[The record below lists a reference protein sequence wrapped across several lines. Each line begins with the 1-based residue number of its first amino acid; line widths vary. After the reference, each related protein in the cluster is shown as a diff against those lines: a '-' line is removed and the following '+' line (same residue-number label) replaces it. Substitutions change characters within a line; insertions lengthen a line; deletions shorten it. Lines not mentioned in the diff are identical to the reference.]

1 MIFFLEIRIKYL
13 KNKDNILIHQI
24 FLFAIFNKI
33 VKMNEYIVKILIF
46 REPENKDKSFK
57 LIDYI
62 LFQMPLK
69 ENMLSQ
75 FIPIFKIFIL

>member
-1 MIFFLEIRIKYL
+1 
-13 KNKDNILIHQI
+13 
-24 FLFAIFNKI
+24 
-33 VKMNEYIVKILIF
+33 MNEYIVKILIF

-75 FIPIFKIFIL
+75 FIPIFKIIIL

>member
-1 MIFFLEIRIKYL
+1 
-13 KNKDNILIHQI
+13 
-24 FLFAIFNKI
+24 
-33 VKMNEYIVKILIF
+33 MNEYIVKILII

-75 FIPIFKIFIL
+75 IYTFFQDSYSLIFIS